1 MSMTPP
7 GSPPVPNPP
16 QRSATDAPA
25 PTFTWLGWVR
35 GWPWDRIISS
45 IVAIAVALSA
55 IILGG
60 WYFAALFSVLVYL
73 AELEYV
79 QLVRAKGFFPAAKTI
94 PVISLG
100 LIVAAALHPAVADAA
115 VPLAGTFVCFY
126 LLFRPKMASIADL
139 SASVMGIFYCGY
151 LPSYWVRLR
160 VGSGLVVEDGTQY
173 ALPLHGFWPQ
183 DWFNLTQWPPAL
195 LVTFLAFACIWAADI
210 GAYIMGKWLGRTPLS
225 DISPKKTI
233 EGSVFGIGGSAIV
246 AIVGAAWLGWP
257 FWPATGLGLGLLIGV
272 ASLLGDLIES
282 LMKRDAGVKDSGQ
295 LIPGHGGIL
304 DRTDSY
310 IFTGPIVYYFIT
322 ALLPWLATWQ

>member
-1 MSMTPP
+1 
-7 GSPPVPNPP
+7 
-16 QRSATDAPA
+16 
-25 PTFTWLGWVR
+25 L
-35 GWPWDRIISS
+35 PWARIISG

-73 AELEYV
+73 AELEYI

-94 PVISLG
+94 PLISLG
-100 LIVAAALHPAVADAA
+100 LIVAAALHPAIADAA

-160 VGSGLVVEDGTQY
+160 VGTGLALEDGTSY
-173 ALPLHGFWPQ
+173 DLPLHGFWPH
-183 DWFNLTQWPPAL
+183 DWLHPDLWPPAL
-195 LVTFLAFACIWAADI
+195 TVTLLAFGCIWAADI
-210 GAYIMGKWLGRTPLS
+210 GAYVMGKWLGRTPLS

-233 EGSVFGIGGSAIV
+233 EGSVFGIGGSALL
-246 AIVGAAWLGWP
+246 ALGGAAFLDWP
-257 FWPATGLGLGLLIGV
+257 LWQASGILFGLLVGV

-295 LIPGHGGIL
+295 LIPGHGGVL

-310 IFTGPIVYYFIT
+310 IFTGPIVYYFVT
-322 ALLPWLATWQ
+322 AGLPWLATWLG